1 MKTALHLLFLVSST
15 VILAPVT
22 SAGKL
27 RGGGSS
33 SGSTGESGP
42 LVETVPAAV
51 EDENPPVLIP
61 LVQEEEHDQEE
72 HDDDE
77 EHDDNLEIPSH
88 WDLLQQVEEPVDGM
102 PSSSPIPHQIAS
114 RGDLDIL
121 QDIVTKEP
129 DWILARDIHGWT
141 LLHEA
146 ARSGNVQ
153 VCQYLLDM
161 GADINA
167 ETNRGSTALYEA
179 EHHHGASS
187 PIVQFLT
194 SRGATHKAPRSMHEE
209 EDDDEEEDESLDVE
223 SMSVQQLVLARIP
236 HILAAEGRLDELRFL
251 AETKGEA
258 LLTASDNHGWT
269 PLHEAARY
277 EQLDIIQYL
286 IEERH
291 LDVDPVTPDGSTP
304 MYYAQRFHGN
314 NSKVEQLFQSYG
326 AHIHGPLHGFVDS
339 FLN

>member
-22 SAGKL
+22 SAAKL
-27 RGGGSS
+27 RGGGSNGS
-33 SGSTGESGP
+33 SGSNGEGGP
-42 LVETVPAAV
+42 LETVPAAAQ
-51 EDENPPVLIP
+51 DENRPVLIP
-61 LVQEEEHDQEE
+61 SVHEEEHT
-72 HDDDE
+72 DDE
-77 EHDDNLEIPSH
+77 EHDDNHEIPSH
-88 WDLLQQVEEPVDGM
+88 WELQQHEPVDGTL

-114 RGDLDIL
+114 RGDLEIL

-129 DWILARDIHGWT
+129 DWILARDVHGWT

-153 VCQYLLDM
+153 VCQYLLNM

-179 EHHHGASS
+179 DQHHGASS
-187 PIVQFLT
+187 PIVQFLA
-194 SRGATHKAPRSMHEE
+194 SRGAILQAPQSIDHVE
-209 EDDDEEEDESLDVE
+209 EDDEEDDEDESLDVE
-223 SMSVQQLVLARIP
+223 SMTVQQLVLARIP
-236 HILAAEGRLDELRFL
+236 HILAAEGRLEELRFL

-277 EQLDIIQYL
+277 EQLHIIQYL
-286 IEERH
+286 VEERH

-304 MYYAQRFHGN
+304 MYYAKRFHGN

-339 FLN
+339 LLN

>member
-1 MKTALHLLFLVSST
+1 MHLLFLVSST
-15 VILAPVT
+15 AILAPVT
-22 SAGKL
+22 SARKL
-27 RGGGSS
+27 RGGNGSS
-33 SGSTGESGP
+33 NGTVES
-42 LVETVPAAV
+42 EAPAAV
-51 EDENPPVLIP
+51 LMAAQEDENRPVLIP
-61 LVQEEEHDQEE
+61 LVQEEHDADHE
-72 HDDDE
+72 DDDL
-77 EHDDNLEIPSH
+77 DIPSH
-88 WDLLQQVEEPVDGM
+88 WELQEPVEGM
-102 PSSSPIPHQIAS
+102 PSSSPIPHQMAS

-121 QDIVTKEP
+121 QDIVTKDP
-129 DWILARDIHGWT
+129 HWILARDVHGWT

-146 ARSGNVQ
+146 ARSGNVP
-153 VCQYLLDM
+153 VCQYLLDL
-161 GADINA
+161 GAELNA
-167 ETNRGSTALYEA
+167 QTNRGSTALYEA
-179 EHHHGASS
+179 ERHHGASS

-194 SRGATHKAPRSMHEE
+194 LRGAVLQAPRSKEVDVVEE
-209 EDDDEEEDESLDVE
+209 EESLDVN

-291 LDVDPVTPDGSTP
+291 LDKDPVTPDGSTP

-326 AHIHGPLHGFVDS
+326 AHIHGPVHGFLQS
-339 FLN
+339 L